1 MDNMGILVI
10 SQIMCGVVYL
20 GIQEGSEDSNG
31 SSKSV
36 NGLDRGAED
45 NDGGDDDWDTLHGVT
60 DTKRQGRDLV

>member
-10 SQIMCGVVYL
+10 SQTMCGVVYL

-36 NGLDRGAED
+36 NGLHWSAED
-45 NDGGDDDWDTLHGVT
+45 NNGGDYY
-60 DTKRQGRDLV
+60 

>member
-36 NGLDRGAED
+36 NGLHWSAED
-45 NDGGDDDWDTLHGVT
+45 NNGGDYY
-60 DTKRQGRDLV
+60 